1 MILQSFF
8 RNTSGAT
15 TIEYGMIGVI
25 ISITVFAGAH
35 LIGFKLINYFQPFTN
50 ALH

>member
-1 MILQSFF
+1 MLQSFF

-35 LIGFKLINYFQPFTN
+35 LIGFKLVNYFEPISN
-50 ALH
+50 ALN